1 MLLLIIF
8 LLTQTRCSCVNIR
21 IGDNICCLAEVLHVL
36 VHHRHMDILYA
47 ECPSVESLVFHC
59 NNKCSCFRKSKG
71 NIKKQADI
79 VSRGKS
85 KSTFIRKQLKL
96 TAVFYLKFD
105 KKPMDTYIHGYTA
118 SYASGELIFTSS
130 FSSFASTVSIKYTET
145 SIIGK
150 TITSLSFFLW

>member
-1 MLLLIIF
+1 MVHATTHSWSMILLIIF

-21 IGDNICCLAEVLHVL
+21 IGDNICCFAEVL
-36 VHHRHMDILYA
+36 
-47 ECPSVESLVFHC
+47 HC
-59 NNKCSCFRKSKG
+59 NNKCSYFRKSKG

-96 TAVFYLKFD
+96 TTVFHLKLD

-145 SIIGK
+145 PIVEK
-150 TITSLSFFLW
+150 TITSLSFFLR